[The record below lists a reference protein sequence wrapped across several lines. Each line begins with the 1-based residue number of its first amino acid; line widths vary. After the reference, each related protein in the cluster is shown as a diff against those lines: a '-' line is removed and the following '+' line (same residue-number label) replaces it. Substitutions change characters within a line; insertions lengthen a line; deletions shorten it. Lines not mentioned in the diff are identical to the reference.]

1 MKIIHPIS
9 TFVDSISYIN
19 PDSLQKEGIDAFNE
33 RIEEA
38 FQNFSEYVWSKLPHD
53 ENDFFPPILDEPCSG
68 IDSSV
73 QEETEEATESL
84 EILGIDDK
92 LVVEED
98 NELAISYSLNKL
110 NLTIDDIPISMD
122 MLEPYH
128 VDNLSKEKMSQVLEA
143 AVETCQEYA
152 KMMNLFLKRVSEI
165 CAGNQAI
172 DNNCFSGEPLEP
184 ITSFFHGVNRDKGYL
199 AKVCA
204 KLIDSFW
211 LDKETNVDDFIY
223 FFSGEGYA
231 PYKRL
236 KWMQSSVL
244 LSIFLKEFTT
254 SDRLWKIASKVF
266 FVQSRTDDKY
276 YPVDANKIRCNYSCA
291 QVAEIYPDNLR
302 QVKEMLSVE

>member
-1 MKIIHPIS
+1 MEVIHPIS

-19 PDSLQKEGIDAFNE
+19 PEILKHEGIDAFND
-33 RIEEA
+33 RIEDA
-38 FQNFSEYVWSKLPHD
+38 FQNFTKYVWDSLPHD
-53 ENDFFPPILDEPCSG
+53 EGEGMPSIITAPCVG
-68 IDSSV
+68 TAFSV
-73 QEETEEATESL
+73 QQETEDAQESL
-84 EILGIDDK
+84 ETLGIDDK
-92 LVVEED
+92 LVVEDD
-98 NELAISYSLNKL
+98 NELAISSSLNKL

-128 VDNLSKEKMSQVLEA
+128 VDNLSKEKMSQVMEA
-143 AVETCQEYA
+143 AVETCQQYA
-152 KMMNLFLKRVSEI
+152 IMMNLFLKRVSEI